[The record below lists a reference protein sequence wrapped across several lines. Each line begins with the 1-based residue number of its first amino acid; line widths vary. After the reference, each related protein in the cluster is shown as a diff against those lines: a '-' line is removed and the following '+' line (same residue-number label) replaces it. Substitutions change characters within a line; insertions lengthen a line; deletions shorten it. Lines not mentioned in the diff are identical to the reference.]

1 MSCPFLREEN
11 VKYCVASAFRKMIPE
26 SARDA
31 GHERCSSAA
40 YRDCPAAA
48 AKVGGSPIA
57 DRCPFLDD
65 ADVEFCAAAPVATY
79 VPVNDSLPSRCTSA
93 GHLYCDLFLAT
104 ADPGRVH
111 RTGSV
116 VLPGSSGSGRRTV
129 VVGGIPVPAYLS
141 YAPNHMW
148 LDRAGDGRCHV
159 GIDAF
164 LAEVVGRVDA
174 ISFVRPGRGAAQP
187 IAVLTVNGVEM
198 HLVFPHE
205 MEDVTANT
213 CLRADPSRLTAD
225 PYGAGWLFAGVDPTT
240 TGAPPGAAASAGL
253 IAGENA
259 ARWFVA
265 EGGRL
270 RAFVQ
275 QRIEPPADGA
285 RVMAGGGRVA
295 PGLAARLERDLLIA
309 LFNEFFSPHPGSR
322 RPS

>member
-11 VKYCVASAFRKMIPE
+11 VKYCAASAFRKMIPE

-48 AKVGGSPIA
+48 AKVGGRPIA

-93 GHLYCDLFLAT
+93 GHLYCDLYLAT
-104 ADPGRVH
+104 ADPGGVH

-116 VLPGSSGSGRRTV
+116 VFPGSSGSGRRTV

-205 MEDVTANT
+205 LEDVTANT

-225 PYGAGWLFAGVDPTT
+225 PYG
-240 TGAPPGAAASAGL
+240 AGL

-275 QRIEPPADGA
+275 QRIEPPADGGG
-285 RVMAGGGRVA
+285 VMAEGGRVA

-309 LFNEFFSPHPGSR
+309 LFNEFFSPHPASR